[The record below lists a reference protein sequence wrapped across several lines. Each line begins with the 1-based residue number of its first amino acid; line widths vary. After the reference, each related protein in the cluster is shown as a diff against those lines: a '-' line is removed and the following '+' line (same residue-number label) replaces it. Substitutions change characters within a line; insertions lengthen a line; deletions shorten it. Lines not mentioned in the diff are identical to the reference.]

1 MEKVIFNYKGIETII
16 QCNLN
21 DKIEDVFKKY
31 EIKTGKD
38 ISQLYFFYIME
49 IQ

>member
-1 MEKVIFNYKGIETII
+1 MTEVKFDYNHIQTII